1 MKPTLRI
8 YKITLPSKRAET
20 KFKKKNLVLHYIY
33 YNGWDLLFSLNII
46 PRNLM
51 FWYYNNTSTKRPAT
65 IVLQYNIYVDGWAA
79 N

>member
-20 KFKKKNLVLHYIY
+20 KLKKKNLVLHYIY

-51 FWYYNNTSTKRPAT
+51 F
-65 IVLQYNIYVDGWAA
+65 
-79 N
+79 